1 MPFTI
6 LGGGIAGLYAALQ
19 LLDKGHTNIT
29 IYEARERLGGNIF
42 THYDK
47 DFLLEA
53 GAGRFNAFHKRLLK
67 LLKRFQLTVYPL
79 PKEKWFAPV
88 LCPGKRMADPSYQ
101 LLQEVIEY
109 ANNFTS
115 TELTQIT
122 FGQLADQAL
131 GATKAKLLIN
141 SFGYD
146 AEFLVANAYASI
158 QIFKED
164 FNPDTPYYCCTEGL
178 SELVKRL
185 SAYLLQNQVK
195 IYTQWTVQD
204 VLYANNTFK
213 VKFYGHRS
221 IKTTHLILALPSTYL
236 QTFSL
241 FTPQQQAFLDTVQP
255 IPVHRIYAKETRTLP
270 SAAHR
275 TTTDLPLRQYIPIY
289 PDKGIAMVSYS
300 DLSHADYWKTYADQ
314 GIKKLNTQLQIQL
327 KQLFPK
333 DPPAKFE
340 WVLSFYW
347 KEGVHSWKAGVQ
359 PKQIR
364 KSLKS
369 FYPGLAIVGESYSLR
384 QGWIEGALETVDDA
398 LPLLLQSPNQAGG
411 KPLPAQWVKLTVP
424 GETKPRIIDVTQWMY
439 QHPGGPQPYLLN
451 MHKDIT
457 NKFKNIQSHFDPT
470 TKQLKPHVLKA
481 IQTHTVQGA

>member
-6 LGGGIAGLYAALQ
+6 LGGGIAGLYTALQ
-19 LLDKGHTNIT
+19 LLDKGHTDIT
-29 IYEARERLGGNIF
+29 IYEARERLGGNIY

-79 PKEKWFAPV
+79 SKEKWFAPV
-88 LCPGKRMADPSYQ
+88 LCPGKRMADPSYH
-101 LLQEVIEY
+101 LILEVLEF
-109 ANNFTS
+109 AKQFTP

-146 AEFLVANAYASI
+146 AEFLVANAYTSL

-164 FNPDTPYYCCTEGL
+164 FNLDTPYYGCTEGL

-204 VLYANNTFK
+204 VLYINNTFK

-236 QTFSL
+236 QAFSI
-241 FTPQQQAFLDTVQP
+241 FTLQQQAFLDTVQP
-255 IPVHRIYAKETRTLP
+255 IPLHRIYAKETRTLP
-270 SAAHR
+270 SSTHR

-333 DPPAKFE
+333 DPPNKFE

-364 KSLKS
+364 KALKS

-398 LPLLLQSPNQAGG
+398 LPILLQSPNQSGG
-411 KPLPAQWVKLTVP
+411 KPLPAEYVKLTVP
-424 GETKPRIIDVTQWMY
+424 GENKQRIIDVTKWKNL
-439 QHPGGPQPYLLN
+439 HPGGPTPYLLN
-451 MHKDIT
+451 MHQDVTK
-457 NKFKNIQSHFDPT
+457 KFIDNPYHFDPI
-470 TKQLKPHVLKA
+470 TKQLKATVLKA
-481 IQTHTVQGA
+481 IEKYTVI

>member
-6 LGGGIAGLYAALQ
+6 LGGGIAGLYTALQ
-19 LLDKGHTNIT
+19 LLDKGHTDIT
-29 IYEARERLGGNIF
+29 LYEARERLGGNIF

-67 LLKRFQLTVYPL
+67 LLKRFELTTYPL
-79 PKEKWFAPV
+79 AKEKWFAPV

-101 LLQEVIEY
+101 LIQEVIEY
-109 ANNFTS
+109 AKQFTP

-131 GATKAKLLIN
+131 GATKAKLLVN

-164 FNPDTPYYCCTEGL
+164 FNLDTPYYGCSEGL
-178 SELVKRL
+178 SELVNRL
-185 SAYLLQNQVK
+185 TQYLLKNQVK
-195 IYTQWTVQD
+195 IHTQWMVED
-204 VLYANNTFK
+204 VLYSNGSFK

-221 IKTTHLILALPSTYL
+221 IKTTRLILALPSSYL
-236 QTFSL
+236 KSFTL
-241 FTPQQQAFLDTVQP
+241 FTPQQKALLDTVQP
-255 IPVHRIYAKETRTLP
+255 IPLHRIYAKESTPL
-270 SAAHR
+270 SSISHR

-314 GIKKLNTQLQIQL
+314 GIKKLNMQLQIQL

-333 DPPAKFE
+333 NPPSKFE

-347 KEGVHSWKAGVQ
+347 KEGVHGWKTGIH

-364 KSLKS
+364 KALRS
-369 FYPGLAIVGESYSLR
+369 FYPGLVIVGESYSLR

-398 LPLLLQSPNQAGG
+398 LPLLLQPQAGG
-411 KPLPAQWVKLTVP
+411 KPLPVQYVKLTVP
-424 GETKPRIIDVTQWMY
+424 GETKQRIIDVTEWMY

-451 MHKDIT
+451 MYKDIT
-457 NKFKNIQSHFDPT
+457 PKFKNIQAHFDPT

-481 IQTHTVQGA
+481 IQTHTVV